1 MPRKIALID
10 FDESLLDSNR
20 ATLQAM
26 STDYEV
32 GTAADGA
39 AGLKLVEQMRPDIV
53 VLELVLPKLHGLQLC
68 AAIRHHP
75 DLHNAKIIVTASPT
89 YAVDVHKARELG
101 ASSFVNKPYNPPDLV
116 RAIKSLESVPV
127 PKNEARRME
136 VLQSYDILDTAP
148 ETAFDELTQLA
159 AIICETPGALI
170 SFVDSDRL
178 WYKSK
183 IGFVADEVPREL
195 SFCAHAIMQ
204 HEVMVVEDATK
215 DVRFAG
221 NPLVN
226 SSASP
231 IRFYAGSPLLAS
243 TGEAL
248 GSVCVVASEPRKLT
262 DQQKRALRLLG
273 NQVQFLL
280 EWRRHVNKGRSAVAK
295 S

>member
-1 MPRKIALID
+1 MSRKIALID

-20 ATLQAM
+20 AMLQAM
-26 STDYEV
+26 SPEYEV
-32 GTAADGA
+32 GTATDGA
-39 AGLKLVEQMRPDIV
+39 SGLQLVEQMRPEIV
-53 VLELVLPKLHGLQLC
+53 VLELVLSKLHGLQLC
-68 AAIRHHP
+68 AAIRRHP
-75 DLHNAKIIVTASPT
+75 DLHNVKIIVTASPT
-89 YAVDVHKARELG
+89 YAVDVHRARELG

-116 RAIKSLESVPV
+116 RAIKALESVPI
-127 PKNEARRME
+127 PQNESRRIE
-136 VLQSYDILDTAP
+136 VLNSYEILDTSP
-148 ETAFDELTQLA
+148 ETAFDELAQLA

-183 IGFVADEVPREL
+183 IGFVADEIPREL

-204 HEVMVVEDATK
+204 HEVMVVEDASK
-215 DVRFAG
+215 DIRFAG

-226 SSASP
+226 SSPTP

-243 TGEAL
+243 SGEAL
-248 GSVCVVASEPRKLT
+248 GSVCVISSEPRKLS

-280 EWRRHVNKGRSAVAK
+280 EWRRYVIKGRSAAAK
-295 S
+295 